1 MKILVTGAAGFIG
14 FNFSKHLLINKKYK
28 IIGID
33 NLNDYYDPKIKQE
46 RLKLLKKHKNFKFEK
61 IDLCVDKKIDQI
73 FKKKKFDFVFHF
85 AAQAGVRYSI
95 DHPRKYIDAN
105 INGFF
110 NIIENSKKY
119 KVKRLFYASSSS
131 VYGENKNYP
140 LNEKEKILPKNMYAL
155 SKKINEEIGFIYNN
169 YYKLKLTGLRFFTVY
184 GEWGR
189 PDMMMLK
196 FISAFF
202 NKKKFGLFNYG
213 NHYRDFTYIKDV
225 VKIMEILLL
234 NHKKLKDSDVLNVC
248 SNQPINLKKIITF
261 LQKKKIRPV
270 IKKKSL
276 QKADIL
282 KTHGD
287 NKKILRITKYK
298 NFTDWKIGIN
308 RTIKWY
314 LDFYV
319 NNKKK

>member
-1 MKILVTGAAGFIG
+1 MKILVTGVAGFIG
-14 FNFSKHLLINKKYK
+14 YSFSKYLLASKKYK

-33 NLNDYYDPKIKQE
+33 NLNNYYDPKIKKK
-46 RLKLLKKHKNFKFEK
+46 RLELLSKYKNFKFQK
-61 IDLCVDKKIDQI
+61 IDLCVQKKIDQI
-73 FKKKKFDFVFHF
+73 FKKNKFDFVFHF

-95 DHPRKYIDAN
+95 EQPRKYIDSN

-110 NIIENSKKY
+110 NIIENVKKY

-131 VYGENKNYP
+131 VYGENNNFP
-140 LNEKEKILPKNMYAL
+140 LNEKEKIYPKNIYSL
-155 SKKINEEIGFIYNN
+155 TKKINEEISSIYKNFYN
-169 YYKLKLTGLRFFTVY
+169 VNSTGLRFFTVY

-196 FISAFF
+196 FIDAFF
-202 NKKKFGLFNYG
+202 TKKKFELFNYG
-213 NHYRDFTYIKDV
+213 NHYRDFTYIGDL
-225 VKIMEILLL
+225 VKMMGILLL
-234 NHKKLKDSDVLNVC
+234 NHKKLKDNDVLNVC
-248 SNQPINLKKIITF
+248 SNQPINLKKVIAF
-261 LQKKKIRPV
+261 LQKQKIRPV

-287 NKKILRITKYK
+287 NTKILKITKYK
-298 NFTDWKIGIN
+298 NFINWKIGIS

-319 NNKKK
+319 NTKKK